1 MTQKVI
7 SAMTTDNIIDVR
19 FSESWYQ
26 EDIAALS
33 TLIFSLLP
41 DVIVIEKQ
49 LGADRET
56 YRLNI
61 ENNYVVLNFDYYS
74 QSCWLEPE
82 SERDNLQQ
90 YSQALN
96 A

>member
-1 MTQKVI
+1 
-7 SAMTTDNIIDVR
+7 MTTDNIIDVR

-61 ENNYVVLNFDYYS
+61 ENN
-74 QSCWLEPE
+74 
-82 SERDNLQQ
+82 
-90 YSQALN
+90 
-96 A
+96 